1 MDIFDMV
8 NEKSCSTSLTA
19 EDKED
24 CLRKLADLA
33 AKSVTD
39 VSREITILSSL
50 IERENMVSTGLEDGI
65 AIPHARV
72 KGMNDFIIGIA
83 VSKKGI
89 DFKSMDGN
97 KSHIFFIML
106 GPEENAE
113 KHLKIMAQIMR
124 VAKNRNAFREMLA
137 APNSAVLKEAFLLHI
152 RGSEVE
158 VKEKKKGKEKLLV
171 IVLYEHRFFED
182 IINIF
187 LERGIK
193 GAAVFDVR
201 GMRNILSGIPLFSDF
216 IDFLKERSDVGQT
229 IMTVIDEK
237 GIAPL
242 VEEIEE
248 VMGDLDTHSG
258 AMIFALDISF
268 TKGSL
273 EVL

>member
-33 AKSVTD
+33 AKSITD
-39 VSREITILSSL
+39 VSGETILNSL

-89 DFKSMDGN
+89 DFKSMDGK

-152 RGSEVE
+152 RGTEVE
-158 VKEKKKGKEKLLV
+158 VKEKKKGKEKLLI

-237 GIAPL
+237 EIAPL